1 MHDVFV
7 DENRLFQQLQ
17 FRILPVFVLCYV
29 LAYLDRINIGFAKLQ
44 MQIDTGLSDAAY
56 GFGAGMF
63 FIGYILFEIPSSLWL
78 LKIGSRRT
86 ISRIMICWGLTSAA
100 MMFVRDPF
108 TFYGLRFLLGVFE
121 AGFAPAMIFYL
132 TVWFP
137 EKRMA
142 RALAITTAAPSIA
155 GVIAGPLS
163 TGIMT
168 AFDGTHGM
176 AGWQWMFLLEGL
188 PCVLMGIAVLWW
200 IDDHPS
206 KARWLSNAEKSALLL
221 QTQPSAGHTKSFW
234 QAAADPFIYV
244 LAAGYFCIICGIYA
258 ITFWLPTIVKAAG
271 VKDLFAIGVYTA
283 IPYLVSIPAVY
294 ALSASSDR
302 YGERRLHSGLA
313 ILIGALALVVSIIYL
328 TNLVIAL
335 IGMTIAASL
344 IFAGYAVF
352 WAIPSDRI
360 KGDGAA
366 GSIALIN
373 TIGLIGGFLSPNI
386 IGFMQSVY
394 GDLKISL
401 IPIILLLLM
410 GGVSILCNRHI
421 KKTSPDTN
429 A

>member
-1 MHDVFV
+1 MHDVPV
-7 DENRLFQQLQ
+7 NESRLFHRIQ

-44 MQIDTGLSDAAY
+44 MQLDTGLTDAAY
-56 GFGAGMF
+56 GLGAGMF
-63 FIGYILFEIPSSLWL
+63 FIGYIFFEIPSSLWL
-78 LKIGSRRT
+78 LKIGARRT

-100 MMFVRDPF
+100 MLFVSDPI
-108 TFYGLRFLLGVFE
+108 TFYMLRFLLGVFE
-121 AGFAPAMIFYL
+121 AGFAPAMLFYL

-168 AFDGTHGM
+168 AFDGVHGL

-188 PCVLMGIAVLWW
+188 PCVFVGLAVFWW
-200 IDDHPS
+200 VDDHPS
-206 KARWLSNAEKSALLL
+206 KAGWLSNAEKAAILS
-221 QTQPSAGHTKSFW
+221 QTQPRTGHTKSFW

-271 VKDLFAIGVYTA
+271 VQDLFTIGVYTA

-302 YGERRLHSGLA
+302 HGERRLHAGLA
-313 ILIGALALVVSIIYL
+313 IVLGAAALVVSIVYL
-328 TNLVIAL
+328 TNLVVAL
-335 IGMTIAASL
+335 TGMTIAASL

-373 TIGLIGGFLSPNI
+373 TIGLVGGFLSPNV
-386 IGFMQSVY
+386 IGFMQSAY
-394 GDLKISL
+394 GDLRISL
-401 IPIILLLLM
+401 IPIIVLLVI
-410 GGVSILCNRHI
+410 GGVSILCNRNI
-421 KKTSPDTN
+421 KNTPRDSNT
-429 A
+429 